1 MSDDRPLDQD
11 LVKRRRRRLNFRL
24 PLVSGVTSA
33 IVLVLCFGVTA
44 LLIPFAVRQKPW
56 IDAEIV
62 CAAWWLI
69 WIVGLSIL
77 LYTGHRISDDY
88 RPGQPRNW
96 FTWLG
101 DRAEDMPG
109 ATHFSSGCWWFP
121 IDALTGGE
129 GCLAILVVIVALLVI
144 LSAAWFLIEI
154 AFPVVGFAVYF
165 LVRGMVGA
173 VVNDRHGCEKSLP
186 RAIGWGTLW
195 ATLYTAPLALLVF
208 LVHLLTGRVHN

>member
-1 MSDDRPLDQD
+1 MAEERASDQPPL
-11 LVKRRRRRLNFRL
+11 KKRRRRLNFRL
-24 PLVSGVTSA
+24 PLVSGATSA

-69 WIVGLSIL
+69 WIVGLSRL
-77 LYTGHRISDDY
+77 LYTGHRVTDDY

-96 FTWLG
+96 FAPLLERTRDISSDAGSGWGWGWYLG
-101 DRAEDMPG
+101 D
-109 ATHFSSGCWWFP
+109 
-121 IDALTGGE
+121 GE
-129 GCLAILVVIVALLVI
+129 GCMVLLAILVALVL
-144 LSAAWFLIEI
+144 LFGAAWFLVEI
-154 AFPVVGFAVYF
+154 AFPVLGFVIYF
-165 LVRGMVGA
+165 LVRGMLGV

-208 LVHLLTGRVHN
+208 LVHLLAGRVGAR